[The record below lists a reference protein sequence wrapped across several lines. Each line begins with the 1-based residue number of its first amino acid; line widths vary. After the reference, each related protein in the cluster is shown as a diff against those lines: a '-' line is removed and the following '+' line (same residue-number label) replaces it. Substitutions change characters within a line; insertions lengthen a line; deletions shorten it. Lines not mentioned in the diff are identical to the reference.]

1 MKTSRKRVSRRRTS
15 LRRNFRPRVGQ
26 KAQVS
31 IGYGE
36 WITGTVIKAHKG
48 KYEVEVPSKTGST
61 IYGSSATHLRAAH
74 GRRTSLRRNH
84 FLLNATE
91 RARLAAAER
100 AYDRAVRNAE
110 ARGVD
115 PEFDRECTDR
125 RGDMLGARLPQN
137 TDKEQAEWD
146 ARYQRGTRSLRRNG
160 AAQHETEEDCAG
172 HIVDEECMVCG
183 VTHNEACETC
193 GKRGWHAEGCD
204 GESGR
209 SVRRNGKTPTF
220 QAAKNAVMAYL
231 EGQGWRVSGALKVP
245 HATSPDGVVRLW
257 FKPQAVWASVDQQ
270 GRSHTLGEARS
281 VHSDIRAE
289 TPAGFAAGAVQS
301 ALRLDATL
309 RQGGFR
315 PNLASAGKS
324 RRQLSS
330 RGNSND
336 GSPTRGNSNDGSP
349 L

>member
-1 MKTSRKRVSRRRTS
+1 VKTSRKRVSRRRTS

-36 WITGTVIKAHKG
+36 WITGTVIKARKG
-48 KYEVEVPSKTGST
+48 EYEVEVPSKTGST

-74 GRRTSLRRNH
+74 GRRTSLRRN
-84 FLLNATE
+84 
-91 RARLAAAER
+91 
-100 AYDRAVRNAE
+100 
-110 ARGVD
+110 
-115 PEFDRECTDR
+115 
-125 RGDMLGARLPQN
+125 
-137 TDKEQAEWD
+137 
-146 ARYQRGTRSLRRNG
+146 
-160 AAQHETEEDCAG
+160 
-172 HIVDEECMVCG
+172 
-183 VTHNEACETC
+183 
-193 GKRGWHAEGCD
+193 
-204 GESGR
+204 
-209 SVRRNGKTPTF
+209 GKTPTF
-220 QAAKNAVMAYL
+220 QAAKNAVMANP